1 VHFELRW
8 ITRIELESELRRW
21 IRFSCFSFRLLNNFD
36 RRWYFYDTSTYDSV
50 KVDGIGYRVSV
61 IGINELV
68 IGLLDRLDFVGL
80 RWIHNHGIVIFEFVT
95 AGRASP
101 GVLSFAIALHPT
113 LTCRDFDLMP
123 MWH

>member
-68 IGLLDRLDFVGL
+68 IGLLDRLDFVGF
-80 RWIHNHGIVIFEFVT
+80 IIM
-95 AGRASP
+95 A
-101 GVLSFAIALHPT
+101 LSFLNLSPRGAPAQEFCLLRLHCILP
-113 LTCRDFDLMP
+113 
-123 MWH
+123 